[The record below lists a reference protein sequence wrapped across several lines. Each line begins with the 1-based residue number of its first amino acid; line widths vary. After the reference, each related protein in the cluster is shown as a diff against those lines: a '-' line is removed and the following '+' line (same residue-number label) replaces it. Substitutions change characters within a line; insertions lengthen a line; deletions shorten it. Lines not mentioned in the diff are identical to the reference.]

1 MNLGNTTICY
11 PQGRSLPVLGS
22 FISVI
27 LSGRFS
33 NENEEDINPIPVN
46 ESTVFSKEDLD
57 PVTRIKS
64 MDYDMDRPFASAP
77 MRSNLQRTD
86 NPVTLM
92 PDSVVD

>member
-1 MNLGNTTICY
+1 M
-11 PQGRSLPVLGS
+11 
-22 FISVI
+22 I
-27 LSGRFS
+27 LSGRLS

-57 PVTRIKS
+57 LVIRIKS

-77 MRSNLQRTD
+77 MHSNLQRTD

-92 PDSVVD
+92 PDSVGDQIAIPLANLLLPMKSKQVSES